1 MELTSLL
8 EWDSTFSSTT
18 ITQYTSAYA
27 FLNFDEESLRGIEEF
42 MRNDF
47 SDVMIGSGETT
58 KDYLGYYWR
67 CQDKFKLV
75 GGQISMISNIAK
87 ECRKLYE
94 TEINKLNTN
103 EDALCTQVIK
113 ETIAD

>member
-1 MELTSLL
+1 M
-8 EWDSTFSSTT
+8 
-18 ITQYTSAYA
+18 AK
-27 FLNFDEESLRGIEEF
+27 SLRGIEEF

-103 EDALCTQVIK
+103 EDALCTQVQRSPDTFRVQ
-113 ETIAD
+113 ETGVSLGKRDTVDL